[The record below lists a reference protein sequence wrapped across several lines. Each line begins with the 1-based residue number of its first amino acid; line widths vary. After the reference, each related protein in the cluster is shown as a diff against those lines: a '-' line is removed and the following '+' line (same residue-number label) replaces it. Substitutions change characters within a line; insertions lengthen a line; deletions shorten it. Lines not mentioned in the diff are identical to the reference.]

1 MVSSCTSDIS
11 LQNFHECFFPI
22 FNPNWKKNKQKNKL
36 RNKTNMTT
44 DLEMK
49 YSETRLFH

>member
-11 LQNFHECFFPI
+11 LQNLLFPD
-22 FNPNWKKNKQKNKL
+22 FQPELKKNKQKNKL